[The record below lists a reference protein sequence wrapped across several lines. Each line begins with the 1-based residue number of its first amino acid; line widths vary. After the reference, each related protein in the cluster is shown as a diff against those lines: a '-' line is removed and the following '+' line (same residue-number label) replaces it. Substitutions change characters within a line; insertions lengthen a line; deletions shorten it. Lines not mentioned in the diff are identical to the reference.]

1 MIDIHC
7 HILTDVD
14 DGPKSITE
22 SLEMAKQAAEQGIH
36 TIIATPH
43 HHDGR
48 YDNDKTAILEHTHNY
63 EKLLREN
70 DIPLRVL
77 PGQEIRV
84 TADLL
89 EEMDQGSLLTLN
101 ENGKYLLVELPE
113 DDIPGY
119 TEMLI
124 YQMQLKGFVPIVA
137 HPERNK
143 RIIEQPDILYQLVKQ
158 GALVQIGTKSIQGEF
173 GSKVKKFVFQ
183 LLTSNM
189 AHVIASNAH
198 QASDWNYSLK
208 DVYDEVK
215 KKVGLEKVYMLQ
227 ENAQSIV
234 EGQMVH
240 REQPI
245 RIVKKR
251 FGVF

>member
-7 HILTDVD
+7 HILPDVD